1 MSRTCII
8 GGGLTGL
15 VQAWQSQQ
23 AGHKVT
29 LFEANDTVGGVLQSE
44 RIDGYLLD
52 YGANTLS
59 LRHQKVARILGE
71 LGMLDRSIDANPEAS
86 LRFIVRSG
94 KVVSLPHNLGSFFS
108 SPFLSPLGKLRLL
121 LEPFIPKG
129 KEDEESVA
137 GFISRRLGK
146 EALDFAGNPFLS
158 GVYAA
163 KPESL
168 SLKYAFPALQEIEQ
182 KHGSLFRGM
191 LKSKKN
197 PERLSK
203 SRLISFA
210 SGMQEMPNRI
220 LDLLPAECVQ
230 FKTRAIKIEKV
241 NNQWKVTSQ
250 SKGSQKTKETF
261 DQLICAVPASKL
273 LDIEWKGLVS
283 KELLPIL
290 AEATHHPLS
299 LVYHGYDRAKVNH
312 PLDGFGFLVPEVE
325 KRNIL
330 GTLFSST
337 LFPGRA
343 PENKV
348 LLTTFVG
355 GERQPK
361 LANLEDSK
369 LHSLV
374 LKEHQQLL
382 GTQGRPCFQKIK
394 RWPNAIPLPDA
405 KMGDRQSAARD
416 LQEGNN
422 GLYFTGSHL
431 CGVSL
436 PNCLEA
442 DID

>member
-1 MSRTCII
+1 MAKICII

-23 AGHKVT
+23 AGHTVT
-29 LFEANDTVGGVLQSE
+29 LLEANESVGGVLQSE

-59 LRHQKVARILGE
+59 LRHQKIAKTLEVLG
-71 LGMLDRSIDANPEAS
+71 LLDRAIDANPEAS

-94 KVVSLPHNLGSFFS
+94 KLVSLPHSLGSFFS

-121 LEPFIPKG
+121 LEPFISKG
-129 KEDEESVA
+129 EKNDESVA
-137 GFISRRLGK
+137 EFISRRLGK

-168 SLKYAFPALQEIEQ
+168 SLKYAFPALKEIEQ
-182 KHGSLFRGM
+182 KYGSLFRGM

-197 PERLSK
+197 PDRLSG
-203 SRLISFA
+203 SRLISFTD
-210 SGMQEMPNRI
+210 GMQDMPKRI
-220 LDLLPAECVQ
+220 HDLLPAGSVQ
-230 FKTRAIKIEKV
+230 LKTRVIKIEKT
-241 NNQWKVTSQ
+241 NNKWTVTRQ
-250 SKGSQKTKETF
+250 TCTSKESTETF
-261 DQLICAVPASKL
+261 DQLVCAVPARKL
-273 LDIEWKGLVS
+273 LNIEWKGLFAEENLHS
-283 KELLPIL
+283 LG
-290 AEATHHPLS
+290 EATHYPLS
-299 LVYHGYDRAKVNH
+299 LVYHGYDRSKVNH
-312 PLDGFGFLVPEVE
+312 PLNGFGFLVPEVE

-343 PENKV
+343 PDNKV

-355 GERQPK
+355 GERQPE
-361 LANLEDSK
+361 LANLDDSN

-374 LKEHQQLL
+374 FKEHQKLL
-382 GTQGRPCFQKIK
+382 GAEKSPEFQKIK
-394 RWPNAIPLPDA
+394 RWPKAIPLPDA
-405 KMGDRQSAARD
+405 KMGTRRAAARI
-416 LQEGNN
+416 LEEENK

-431 CGVSL
+431 HGVSL

-442 DID
+442 DIA

>member
-15 VQAWQSQQ
+15 VQAWQSQK
-23 AGHKVT
+23 AGKKVT
-29 LFEANDTVGGVLQSE
+29 LLEANDSVGGILQSE
-44 RIDGYLLD
+44 KIDGYLLD

-59 LRHQKVARILGE
+59 LRHQKVARILEE

-86 LRFIVRSG
+86 LRFIIRSG
-94 KVVSLPHNLGSFFS
+94 KVVSLPHSLSSFFS

-129 KEDEESVA
+129 KKEDESVA

-182 KHGSLFRGM
+182 KHGSLFRGI

-210 SGMQEMPNRI
+210 GGMQEMPNRI
-220 LDLLPAECVQ
+220 FGLLPAECVQ
-230 FKTRAIKIEKV
+230 LKTRVIKVEKV
-241 NNQWKVTSQ
+241 ENKWKVTSQ
-250 SKGSQKTKETF
+250 PQGHKESDETF

-273 LDIEWKGLVS
+273 LEIEWKDLDG

-290 AEATHHPLS
+290 AEATHYPLS

-312 PLDGFGFLVPEVE
+312 PLNGFGFLVPEVE
-325 KRNIL
+325 NRNIL

-355 GERQPK
+355 GERQPE
-361 LANLEDSK
+361 LANLEDSN

-374 LKEHQQLL
+374 FEEHQELL
-382 GTQGRPCFQKIK
+382 GAQERPCFQKIK
-394 RWPNAIPLPDA
+394 RWPKAIPLPDA
-405 KMGDRQSAARD
+405 KMGIRRAAART
-416 LQEGNN
+416 LEERNT

-442 DID
+442 DIA

>member
-1 MSRTCII
+1 MSKTCII

-15 VQAWQSQQ
+15 ILAWQSQKI
-23 AGHKVT
+23 GRKVT
-29 LFEANDTVGGVLQSE
+29 LLEASDSVGGVLQSE

-59 LRHQKVARILGE
+59 LRHQKVARILEE
-71 LGMLDRSIDANPEAS
+71 LGMLDRSIDANPESS

-94 KVVSLPHNLGSFFS
+94 KVVSLPHSLGSFFS
-108 SPFLSPLGKLRLL
+108 SPFLSPLGKLRLM

-129 KEDEESVA
+129 KKEDESVA
-137 GFISRRLGK
+137 EFISRRLGK

-182 KHGSLFRGM
+182 KHGSLFRGI

-210 SGMQEMPNRI
+210 GGMQEMPKHI
-220 LDLLPAECVQ
+220 FDLLPAECVRL
-230 FKTRAIKIEKV
+230 KTGVTKIEKV
-241 NNQWKVTSQ
+241 NNKWKVTSHPQGYQQ
-250 SKGSQKTKETF
+250 SNETF
-261 DQLICAVPASKL
+261 DQLICALPASKL
-273 LDIEWKGLVS
+273 LDIEWKGLVGE
-283 KELLPIL
+283 ELLPNL
-290 AEATHHPLS
+290 AAATHYPLS
-299 LVYHGYDRAKVNH
+299 LVYHGYDQAKVNH

-343 PENKV
+343 PKNKV

-355 GERQPK
+355 GERQPE
-361 LANLEDSK
+361 LANLEDSD

-374 LKEHQQLL
+374 FEEHQELL
-382 GTQGRPCFQKIK
+382 GAQERPSFQKIK

-405 KMGDRQSAARD
+405 KMGVRRAAARNLEEEND
-416 LQEGNN
+416 

-442 DID
+442 DIA

>member
-23 AGHKVT
+23 AGQKVT
-29 LFEANDTVGGVLQSE
+29 LLEANDSVGGVLQSE
-44 RIDGYLLD
+44 RIHGYLLD

-59 LRHQKVARILGE
+59 LRHKKVARILEE
-71 LGMLDRSIDANPEAS
+71 LSMLDRSIDANPEAS
-86 LRFIVRSG
+86 LRFIVRSA
-94 KVVSLPHNLGSFFS
+94 KVVSLPHSFGSFFS
-108 SPFLSPLGKLRLL
+108 SPFLSHLGKLRLL

-129 KEDEESVA
+129 KKEDESVA
-137 GFISRRLGK
+137 EFISRRLGK

-168 SLKYAFPALQEIEQ
+168 SLKYAFPALQDIVQE
-182 KHGSLFRGM
+182 HGSLFRGM

-210 SGMQEMPNRI
+210 GGMQEMPNRI
-220 LDLLPAECVQ
+220 LDLLPADCVQ
-230 FKTRAIKIEKV
+230 LNTRAIKVENV
-241 NNQWKVTSQ
+241 NNQWNVTSQ
-250 SKGSQKTKETF
+250 SKGSHKTKETF

-273 LDIEWKGLVS
+273 LDIEWKGLIS
-283 KELLPIL
+283 KELLPNL
-290 AEATHHPLS
+290 AEATHYPLS
-299 LVYHGYDRAKVNH
+299 LVYHGYDRTNVDH

-374 LKEHQQLL
+374 FKEHQQLL
-382 GTQGRPCFQKIK
+382 GAQERPCFQKIK
-394 RWPNAIPLPDA
+394 RWPKAIPLPDA
-405 KMGDRQSAARD
+405 KMGIRRAAART
-416 LQEGNN
+416 LEERNT

-442 DID
+442 GIA

>member
-1 MSRTCII
+1 MSKTCII

-15 VQAWQSQQ
+15 VKAWQSQK
-23 AGHKVT
+23 AGKKVT
-29 LFEANDTVGGVLQSE
+29 LLEANDSVGGVLQSE

-59 LRHQKVARILGE
+59 LRHQKVARILE
-71 LGMLDRSIDANPEAS
+71 EIGMLDRSIDANPEAS
-86 LRFIVRSG
+86 LRFIIRSG
-94 KVVSLPHNLGSFFS
+94 KVVSLPHSLGSFFS

-129 KEDEESVA
+129 KKEDESVA

-182 KHGSLFRGM
+182 KHGSLFRGI
-191 LKSKKN
+191 LKLKKN

-210 SGMQEMPNRI
+210 GGMQEMPNRI
-220 LDLLPAECVQ
+220 LDLLPVESVEL
-230 FKTRAIKIEKV
+230 KTRVIKIEKV
-241 NNQWKVTSQ
+241 ENKWKVTSQ
-250 SKGSQKTKETF
+250 TQGHQESDETF

-273 LDIEWKGLVS
+273 LEIEWKGLDS
-283 KELLPIL
+283 EELLPIL
-290 AEATHHPLS
+290 AEATHYPLS
-299 LVYHGYDRAKVNH
+299 LVYHGYDREKVNH

-343 PENKV
+343 PKNKV
-348 LLTTFVG
+348 LLTSFVG
-355 GERQPK
+355 GERQPEF
-361 LANLEDSK
+361 ANLEDSD

-374 LKEHQQLL
+374 FHEHQELL
-382 GTQGRPCFQKIK
+382 GAQERPCFQRIK

-405 KMGDRQSAARD
+405 KMGVRRTAARN
-416 LQEGNN
+416 LEKENK

-442 DID
+442 DIA